1 MSYQLELFDKDDKQI
16 LDEAYEYFNYL
27 QKPNEAFSDMP
38 VCPFLKAELEKNNLH
53 VDIWKPDEKSFYDL
67 FYEFVVAHQNKL
79 IMELLLPI
87 K

>member
-53 VDIWKPDEKSFYDL
+53 VDIWKPDEKSFYDFRLL
-67 FYEFVVAHQNKL
+67 FEIHHLYISKL
-79 IMELLLPI
+79 ENYFY
-87 K
+87 

>member
-38 VCPFLKAELEKNNLH
+38 VCPFLKAELEK
-53 VDIWKPDEKSFYDL
+53 K
-67 FYEFVVAHQNKL
+67 
-79 IMELLLPI
+79 
-87 K
+87 